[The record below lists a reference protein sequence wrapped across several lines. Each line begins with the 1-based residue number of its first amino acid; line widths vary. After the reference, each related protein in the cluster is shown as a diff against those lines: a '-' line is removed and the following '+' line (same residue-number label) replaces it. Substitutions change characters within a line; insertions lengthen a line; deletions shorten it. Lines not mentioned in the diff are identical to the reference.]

1 MKSTKGDIIIEFF
14 FIQHIPSNKV
24 QIYWKTLSFHP
35 FFKNKLF
42 ADQGLKNEILKKMVI
57 NFSKIDLDKITS
69 HQEKVIELDSFIVI
83 ILPSSLKKDIF
94 ECWQKLKYFTF

>member
-1 MKSTKGDIIIEFF
+1 
-14 FIQHIPSNKV
+14 
-24 QIYWKTLSFHP
+24 
-35 FFKNKLF
+35 
-42 ADQGLKNEILKKMVI
+42 MVI